1 MIMKFDHVSYIAQ
14 QRDIDKILKQFNQSS
29 HLYFKEIEKVNSKQK
44 WNLMLCRQEK
54 CDMYFYEGQLPVE
67 IISYETVFE
76 GTHLSVDMEHRII
89 YAKSN
94 DISVC
99 ANILKCIGTTLFE
112 DNGLLKCNLRGIFD
126 KEDFWLV
133 VSLTE
138 EMKTVY
144 LDDKGFGCITF
155 LVDRMEVVR
164 NALRNVEGID
174 CITESEVLIV
184 NNRKLEVC
192 FLRLSALNVI
202 FEFITPVRHTNSG
215 SC

>member
-1 MIMKFDHVSYIAQ
+1 
-14 QRDIDKILKQFNQSS
+14 
-29 HLYFKEIEKVNSKQK
+29 
-44 WNLMLCRQEK
+44 
-54 CDMYFYEGQLPVE
+54 
-67 IISYETVFE
+67 
-76 GTHLSVDMEHRII
+76 
-89 YAKSN
+89 
-94 DISVC
+94 
-99 ANILKCIGTTLFE
+99 
-112 DNGLLKCNLRGIFD
+112 
-126 KEDFWLV
+126 
-133 VSLTE
+133 
-138 EMKTVY
+138 MKTVY